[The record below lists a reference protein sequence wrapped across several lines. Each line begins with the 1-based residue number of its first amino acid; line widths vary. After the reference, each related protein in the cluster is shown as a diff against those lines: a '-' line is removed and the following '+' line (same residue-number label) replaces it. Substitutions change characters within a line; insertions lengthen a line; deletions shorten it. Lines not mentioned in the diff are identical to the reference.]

1 MSDEV
6 LLDVKDGV
14 ATVTLNRPDAANGVN
29 LPLGQALMQA
39 AIECD
44 ENPDVRAVVLTGAG
58 KMFCAGGDLKSFAGF
73 GEALP
78 AKLKELTT
86 YLHAATSRFARMD
99 APLICAINGVAA
111 GAGMSLAVS
120 GEFVVSAES
129 AKFTMAYTGAGL
141 SPDGSSSYFLPRLI
155 GLRRTQELM
164 ITNRQPDR
172 RGGARLGPRLESG
185 GRRRARESRRRRW
198 RVSWPRVPTRAYGQ
212 VKQLLA
218 TGFSETL
225 ETQLELES
233 RGIAAMAGHRGRS
246 RGHRGL
252 RGEARAEVQR
262 GDSRSRPRERDRAER
277 RCG

>member
-1 MSDEV
+1 MSDDV
-6 LLDVKDGV
+6 LLLDVTAGV
-14 ATVTLNRPDAANGVN
+14 ATVTLNRPKAANGID
-29 LPLGQALMQA
+29 LPLGKALMLA

-73 GEALP
+73 GDALP
-78 AKLKELTT
+78 SKLKELTT

-120 GEFVVSAES
+120 GEFALAAES
-129 AKFTMAYTGAGL
+129 AKLTMAYTGAGL
-141 SPDGSSSYFLPRLI
+141 SPDGSSTFFLPRLI

-164 ITNRQPDR
+164 ITNR
-172 RGGARLGPRLESG
+172 RLSAAEALEWGLLTKVVADDGLLEEAQALASQLAQG
-185 GRRRARESRRRRW
+185 
-198 RVSWPRVPTRAYGQ
+198 PTRAYGQ

-218 TGFSETL
+218 TSSSETL

-233 RGIAAMAGHRGRS
+233 RGIAAMAGSPDGRE
-246 RGHRGL
+246 GIQAFV
-252 RGEARAEVQR
+252 EKRAPKFSGR
-262 GDSRSRPRERDRAER
+262 
-277 RCG
+277 